1 MIDFAH
7 ISPTKFLYLT
17 EGRPFYLTLA
27 HLVETDEEYT
37 TFHIEQKK
45 KYNSTIIMDCS
56 AFEMFKQG
64 RPMYPSDKLIAMG
77 KRIDAN
83 YIVMSDYP
91 GEEGIRTIN
100 AAKTLA
106 PQFKD
111 AGFGTFFVP
120 QSRINDLDDVI
131 RGFEWAAH
139 NPNLVDYIGIS
150 ILTAPNAYGVEKDN
164 KLQRFVARLNLLYR
178 LESRGIL
185 VDILH
190 NKQKIH
196 MLGMVDGPN
205 EVLYTESFHKYIN
218 TWDSSAAVW
227 AGLNGIDF
235 DTSPTGLINGK
246 FEKEVDF
253 NLRKKE
259 VDLNNIQR
267 ALRNMEYIDQL
278 CAGGTI

>member
-1 MIDFAH
+1 MIDFCH
-7 ISPTKFLYLT
+7 IVPTDFLYLV
-17 EGRPFYLTLA
+17 ENRPVHLVLA
-27 HLVETDEEYT
+27 HLVETDPNYVNFYLQE
-37 TFHIEQKK
+37 KAR
-45 KYNSTIIMDCS
+45 YNSTIILDN
-56 AFEMFKQG
+56 AGFEMFKQG

-77 KRIDAN
+77 KRIDAD

-120 QSRINDLDDVI
+120 QSRIKDLDDVI
-131 RGFEWAAH
+131 RGFEWAAQ
-139 NPNLVDYIGIS
+139 NPSLVDYIGIS

-205 EVLYTESFHKYIN
+205 EVLYTESFHKYIT

-253 NLRKKE
+253 NLRKKD

-267 ALRNMEYIDQL
+267 ALRNMEYIDKL
-278 CAGGTI
+278 CMGESI